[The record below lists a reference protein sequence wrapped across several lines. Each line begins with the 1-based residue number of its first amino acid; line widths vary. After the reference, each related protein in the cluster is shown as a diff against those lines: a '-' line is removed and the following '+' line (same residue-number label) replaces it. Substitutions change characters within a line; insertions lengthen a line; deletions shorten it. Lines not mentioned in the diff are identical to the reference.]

1 MILNNQ
7 KSKRESKGAF
17 FERLIR
23 EQEEQNKLLK
33 DEEKK
38 SEDSLLEHSF
48 LYKGFLDEE
57 NFKSKIKEQF
67 SILTLEGDLKVTS
80 KLKETIDIPIYDN
93 ESNSESSFGT

>member
-1 MILNNQ
+1 ML
-7 KSKRESKGAF
+7 K
-17 FERLIR
+17 

-33 DEEKK
+33 EEEEK

-67 SILTLEGDLKVTS
+67 SILTQEGDLKVTS
-80 KLKETIDIPIYDN
+80 KLKEMIEVPIYMI
-93 ESNSESSFGT
+93 TRAWVLHQIVQYK